1 MSKFQD
7 MLKDR
12 MFVRYG
18 AFILFTATLLY
29 IIYLVLTNISFL
41 TGIAIAALAS
51 LSAAL
56 APLIIGL
63 IIAYII
69 NPLVTLVENKVA
81 RRMVRI
87 PNDSDKADKS
97 KRRVRTTS
105 VLITYLFI
113 ILLLVL
119 ILYSVASLLLGK
131 LMFNISIPDLYD
143 QTLVSILAYQETI
156 NNWVA
161 NLPSG
166 MFSEQLDGVVQSVIQ
181 WITDNFSAESAMG
194 IVSGVGVSIFN
205 FVIGVM
211 VSIYLS
217 IDKDFFIR
225 LWSNTMTLLLPE
237 KGSIALE
244 RTLKEINGVTSKF
257 MRGVLLDAFIVAVL
271 SSVSLMIAGLEF
283 AIFVGIFAGICNIIP
298 YFGPII
304 GMVPAF
310 IIGFLTDNIWQGL
323 IAVAVLFVIQQVD
336 SSLIYPRVVGSSTG
350 LHPLF
355 VLMAVSIGGYYA
367 GLVGM
372 ILAVPIAG
380 IVQIFIRRW
389 AASKEKEKE
398 KEEVE
403 KHLTKPAAVPKSKKA
418 ELPKS

>member
-18 AFILFTATLLY
+18 VFILFTATLLY
-29 IIYLVLTNISFL
+29 IIYLILTNISFL
-41 TGIAIAALAS
+41 AGITIDALGS

-56 APLIIGL
+56 SPLIIGL

-69 NPLVTLVENKVA
+69 NPLVTFVENKGG
-81 RRMVRI
+81 RRLVRI
-87 PNDSDKADKS
+87 SDQPDKVA
-97 KRRVRTTS
+97 KNERRVRVVS
-105 VLITYLFI
+105 VLATYLLI
-113 ILLLVL
+113 IAVLVLLLYGL
-119 ILYSVASLLLGK
+119 AALLMGR

-143 QTLVSILAYQETI
+143 QILASILAYQEAI

-166 MFSEQLDGVVQSVIQ
+166 MFSEQLDGVIQNVIQ

-194 IVSGVGVSIFN
+194 MISGVGVSIFN
-205 FVIGVM
+205 FVIGIM

-217 IDKDFFIR
+217 IDKDFFIN
-225 LWSNTMTLLLPE
+225 LWGKTMSLILPE
-237 KGSIALE
+237 KRNLSLAK
-244 RTLKEINGVTSKF
+244 TLTEVNGVTSKF
-257 MRGVLLDAFIVAVL
+257 MRGVLLDAFIVAIL
-271 SSVSLMIAGLEF
+271 SSVALMISGLEF

-304 GMVPAF
+304 GMIPAF
-310 IIGFLTDNIWQGL
+310 IIGFLTDGLWQGL
-323 IAVAVLFVIQQVD
+323 LAIIVLFIIQQVD
-336 SSLIYPRVVGSSTG
+336 ASLIYPRVVGSSTA

-355 VLMAVSIGGYYA
+355 VLLAVSVGGFYF

-380 IVQIFIRRW
+380 ILQIFVKRW
-389 AASKEKEKE
+389 VAAKEGAKDEMMKD
-398 KEEVE
+398 KMMKVE
-403 KHLTKPAAVPKSKKA
+403 
-418 ELPKS
+418 